1 LTEQERKDLL
11 IQLREAGSQ
20 WAIKSGYAHLVPAR
34 NASPEKWRDFWV
46 YVLLGDTTVKA
57 HYDRRCESLKKAFD
71 DMKDDI
77 NTGRKKMA
85 WRDAATNL
93 ATSATIAGVSA
104 GVSTLF

>member
-1 LTEQERKDLL
+1 
-11 IQLREAGSQ
+11 
-20 WAIKSGYAHLVPAR
+20 
-34 NASPEKWRDFWV
+34 
-46 YVLLGDTTVKA
+46 
-57 HYDRRCESLKKAFD
+57 
-71 DMKDDI
+71 MKDDI